1 MKRITFLLVAVATL
15 AGVIASMA
23 PASGQVG
30 QEAAPIFVTDIPA
43 GYRDWKLV
51 SVAHEAGD
59 LNDIRAILGNDIAVN
74 AYREGKLPFPEG
86 AIVGRIA
93 WAYVS
98 SEENNKVFGRPQSF
112 VAGAPTAFYL
122 QFMVKDSQKYAATG
136 GWGYAQFDQEGKP
149 GPESDMKQCFP
160 CHQAIKDRDFVFT
173 RYTP

>member
-1 MKRITFLLVAVATL
+1 MQRITVVLVAVATL
-15 AGVIASMA
+15 AGVIASTA
-23 PASGQVG
+23 PASGQAG

-43 GYRDWKLV
+43 GYRDWTLV
-51 SVAHEAGD
+51 SVAHEAGN

-74 AYREGKLPFPEG
+74 AYREGTLPFPEG

-98 SEENNKVFGRPQSF
+98 SAENNQVFGRPQSF

-122 QFMVKDSQKYAATG
+122 QFMVKDAQKYAATG

-149 GPESDMKQCFP
+149 GPELEG
-160 CHQAIKDRDFVFT
+160 V
-173 RYTP
+173 